1 MIYEKDVELLLNE
14 IENDGNIANR
24 LYMGNFAR
32 QCPHDIEIK
41 EKVDT
46 MMEKDK
52 GREKMPKKHL
62 INLINL
68 I

>member
-32 QCPHDIEIK
+32 QCLHDIK
-41 EKVDT
+41 MKN
-46 MMEKDK
+46 DK
-52 GREKMPKKHL
+52 GKNWRNEQKR
-62 INLINL
+62 
-68 I
+68 